1 MLRLYILRH
10 AKSSWSLPGRSDF
23 DRPLNR
29 RGRSDLP
36 KLAAAIVQRNYLPQ
50 AIYCSSA
57 ARTRETIA
65 GILAKLPAEQAG
77 MEIHYADELYSGS
90 LENYLGVLAAH
101 DTPQPLMIV
110 GHNPTCEMLAF
121 WLTGGETGS
130 SMIHIKYPTGAIA
143 VIDIPVDRWSDID
156 KGTGTLVDFVRPR
169 DL

>member
-23 DRPLNR
+23 DRTLNR

-36 KLAAAIVQRNYLPQ
+36 KLAAAMVRRDYLPA

-65 GILAKLPAEQAG
+65 GILANLPAERSD
-77 MEIHYADELYSGS
+77 IPVRHVDELYSGS
-90 LENYLGVLAAH
+90 LENYLRVLAAH
-101 DTPQPLMIV
+101 QSPQPLMIV

-121 WLTGGETGS
+121 WLTGGAGGS
-130 SMIHIKYPTGAIA
+130 SMMHIKYPTGAIA
-143 VIDIPVDRWSDID
+143 VVDIPVDRWSEID